1 MASLNLGTL
10 DANDPTSDVKDCLEN
25 AAGNRVT
32 SAVSQASGKPWSEIY
47 MQELETEAG
56 RLGRRNFLKLA
67 AVGGAAAIAG
77 PTLLVACSSSN
88 KDAAAAGGDAA
99 TSRPNN
105 KVKLSEFTAY
115 DPTAPAGSVPRD
127 LPRSVAFFTPVANEY
142 YKQIS
147 DNIAAACK
155 VRGLDYQLVVSESDP
170 VRGVDQISQALQK
183 GVGGVIV
190 QPDDAKGQAVVLRKA
205 INAGVHVTFFT
216 TPPATAQ
223 TMADQYALG
232 YGQGRGAVDWIKANM
247 GGKAKVCNFIL
258 DHIEALIPRRLG
270 TEAALKEGGAGI
282 ELVESLELI
291 DINQDEGFKF
301 ASTLLQKNPDINVWI
316 GPDDTVLGVDAYLTS
331 KGKKP
336 ATDKIY
342 ASGLNGS
349 VAGQDAVSKGTFV
362 RDTWAFNDPL
372 IAYGYGQFIADW
384 LEGKS
389 VPQVYQVTAKKLASK
404 EDVVAFR
411 AATSDPSGSFRDY
424 RNGNNAAA
432 RLWGN
437 ITYDTRDQYIRN
449 IITGG

>member
-1 MASLNLGTL
+1 VNVTGDNVIGPASQATGTL
-10 DANDPTSDVKDCLEN
+10 W
-25 AAGNRVT
+25 
-32 SAVSQASGKPWSEIY
+32 SGIY
-47 MQELETEAG
+47 MQEVATEPG
-56 RLGRRNFLKLA
+56 RLDRRTFLKLA
-67 AVGGAAAIAG
+67 SVGGAAAIAG
-77 PTLLVACSSSN
+77 ATLLAACSSSN
-88 KDAAAAGGDAA
+88 RNAVAAGGDGA
-99 TSRPNN
+99 TGRPNN
-105 KVKLSEFTAY
+105 RVRLSEFTAY
-115 DPTAPAGSVPRD
+115 DPAAPAGRVPKH

-155 VRGLDYQLVVSESDP
+155 ARGLDYQLVVSGSDP
-170 VRGVDQISQALQK
+170 VRGVDQISQALQR

-190 QPDDAKGQAVVLRKA
+190 QPDDAKGQAVVLQKA
-205 INAGVHVTFFT
+205 IDAGVHVTFFT

-232 YGQGRGAVDWIKANM
+232 YGQGRGAVEWVKANM

-270 TEAALKEGGAGI
+270 TEAALKEGGSGI
-282 ELVESLELI
+282 ELLESIELV
-291 DINQDEGFKF
+291 DINQDEGFRF
-301 ASTLLQKNPDINVWI
+301 ASTLLQKNPDIDVWI

-331 KGKKP
+331 GGRNP
-336 ATDKIY
+336 ATDRSY

-389 VPQVYQVTAKKLASK
+389 VPQVYQATARKLASK
-404 EDVVAFR
+404 QDVVAFR
-411 AATSDPSGSFRDY
+411 AATSDPPGSFQDY
-424 RNGNNAAA
+424 RNGKNAAA
-432 RLWGN
+432 KLWGN
-437 ITYDTRDQYIRN
+437 ISYDTRDQYIRN

>member
-1 MASLNLGTL
+1 M
-10 DANDPTSDVKDCLEN
+10 E
-25 AAGNRVT
+25 
-32 SAVSQASGKPWSEIY
+32 E
-47 MQELETEAG
+47 METEPG
-56 RLGRRNFLKLA
+56 KLGRRKFLKVA

-77 PTLLVACSSSN
+77 PTLLAACSSS
-88 KDAAAAGGDAA
+88 KKHAAAAAGGDAA
-99 TSRPNN
+99 ASRPNS
-105 KVKLSEFTAY
+105 KAKLSEFIAY
-115 DPTAPAGSVPRD
+115 DPAAPAGSAPKD

-147 DNIAAACK
+147 DNVAAACK
-155 VRGLDYQLVVSESDP
+155 ARGLDYQFVVSETDP
-170 VRGVDQISQALQK
+170 VKGVDQISQALQK

-190 QPDDAKGQAVVLRKA
+190 QPDDAKGQAVVLQKA
-205 INAGVHVTFFT
+205 IDAGVHVTFFV

-223 TMADQYALG
+223 TTANQYALG
-232 YGQGRGAVDWIKANM
+232 YGQAKGAVDWINANM
-247 GGKAKVCNFIL
+247 GGKAKVCNFTL

-282 ELVESLELI
+282 ELVESLELV
-291 DINQDEGFKF
+291 DINQDEGFRF
-301 ASTLLQKNPDINVWI
+301 ASTLLQKNPDIDVWI
-316 GPDDTVLGVDAYLTS
+316 GPDETVLGVNAYLTS
-331 KGKKP
+331 KGKTP
-336 ATDKIY
+336 ATDRIY

-389 VPQVYQVTAKKLASK
+389 VPQVYQVTATRLASK
-404 EDVVAFR
+404 DEVLAFR
-411 AATSDPSGSFRDY
+411 AATSDPSGSFENY
-424 RNGNNAAA
+424 KSGKNLAAK
-432 RLWGN
+432 LWGN